1 MPRAILSKW
10 TIGAT
15 VLNALL
21 VFADYSFEWR
31 GPKFVSGTS
40 AAAIAENGGYVI
52 GALGSAALLGLF
64 VGIVSCLGVK
74 RAMRRDRERGGA
86 AESPTGAS
94 PSNTLPAA
102 ALFLSFVPYCSIDTS
117 KAQVAE
123 RALAAGATTVNDV
136 TALGDPEMAG
146 VCARA
151 EAQVILMHMKGTPRT
166 MQADPTYDDVVAE
179 VSEFLAERVAVA
191 LEAGIAKERILVD
204 PGIGFGKTVD
214 HNLEL
219 IERLG
224 ELKALDRPIVFGA
237 SRKSFIGKIGGGEA
251 ADRLG
256 GTVAAN
262 VIALE
267 RGADVLRVHEV
278 APAREAMLVAE
289 AIIGGWQWAG
299 YGPRT

>member
-1 MPRAILSKW
+1 MAPMALIMGIVNVTPDSFSDGGRFLRAEAAIEHGVRMVEEGAAILD
-10 TIGAT
+10 IGGESTRPGADA
-15 VLNALL
+15 VDASEEIDRVIPVIEGLVNAE
-21 VFADYSFEWR
+21 V
-31 GPKFVSGTS
+31 
-40 AAAIAENGGYVI
+40 AASI
-52 GALGSAALLGLF
+52 
-64 VGIVSCLGVK
+64 
-74 RAMRRDRERGGA
+74 
-86 AESPTGAS
+86 
-94 PSNTLPAA
+94 
-102 ALFLSFVPYCSIDTS
+102 SIDTS

-267 RGADVLRVHEV
+267 RGADVLRVHDV